1 MSPKRSS
8 TGAYCV
14 KCKES
19 NERHTC
25 AIAHDSRHC
34 YHLLMKKPSLAL
46 LLATLAV
53 ASVLSA
59 CSPKFDWR
67 DYRSPDAQ
75 FTALF
80 PGKPAVLTREI
91 DLDGKKVS
99 LTMTASEVDGNT
111 FAIGSA
117 VLDSAL
123 LTRDWEQAAAQLE
136 PRFRLVKVDTE
147 ANQALGARFNIRSI
161 PTLALFAN
169 GVEVARQPGA
179 MGAADIVRWAQSQR
193 R

>member
-1 MSPKRSS
+1 
-8 TGAYCV
+8 
-14 KCKES
+14 
-19 NERHTC
+19 
-25 AIAHDSRHC
+25 
-34 YHLLMKKPSLAL
+34 MKKPSLAL
-46 LLATLAV
+46 FLTTLAA

-99 LTMTASEVDGNT
+99 LTMTASEVDGAT

-117 VLDSAL
+117 VLDSA
-123 LTRDWEQAAAQLE
+123 EQAQAALPAMQMALLKNINGTVRSE
-136 PRFRLVKVDTE
+136 KSASAASSTAAGRHQRSSLSVEATGTQQGKPVLLVGRFVAQDKRIFQIIILGEESKLSRDTIDTFMDSVKLD
-147 ANQALGARFNIRSI
+147 
-161 PTLALFAN
+161 
-169 GVEVARQPGA
+169 
-179 MGAADIVRWAQSQR
+179 
-193 R
+193 